1 MSIML
6 YLKERMV
13 FLIINF
19 LMFLLVTILM
29 RIALVPIN
37 IIVLVFIIWF
47 GPLVIYMVLEI
58 IKFKRYL
65 DNLISTLDNLDKKY
79 LLPEVIEEAN
89 FQEAKIINSAY
100 MVLEIIKFK
109 RYLDNLISTLDN
121 LDKKYLLPEVIEEA
135 NFQEAK
141 IINSALKEC
150 NKAMH
155 EKVKYY
161 KDEQIE
167 YREYI
172 ETWVHEIKT
181 PIASAKLILDNDD
194 SNSGEKIS
202 YEMKRVEGFI
212 EEYRE
217 YIETWVHEIKTPI
230 ASAKLILDNDDSNS
244 GEKISYEMK
253 RVEGFIEQALYYA
266 RSNDVSKDYIIK
278 EFDLR
283 SVVMKAI
290 KSNSRDFINRKIK
303 QALYY
308 ARSNDVS
315 KDYIIK
321 EFDLRSVVM
330 KAIKSNSRDFIN
342 RKIKLNIKDIDGT
355 IFSDAKWVE
364 FIVNQII
371 INAVKFS
378 KSGSGEVSIYSKVNE
393 NNIILTIEDNGV
405 GINEKDIDRVF
416 EKGFTGDNG
425 RKFGKSTGIGLY
437 LCKKLCEKLGIGISL
452 DSKENEGTKVNI
464 IFPQGRFTD
473 F

>member
-65 DNLISTLDNLDKKY
+65 DNLIN
-79 LLPEVIEEAN
+79 
-89 FQEAKIINSAY
+89 
-100 MVLEIIKFK
+100 
-109 RYLDNLISTLDN
+109 TLDN

-202 YEMKRVEGFI
+202 YEMKRVEG
-212 EEYRE
+212 
-217 YIETWVHEIKTPI
+217 V
-230 ASAKLILDNDDSNS
+230 
-244 GEKISYEMK
+244 
-253 RVEGFIEQALYYA
+253 IEQALYYA

-283 SVVMKAI
+283 SVVMKA
-290 KSNSRDFINRKIK
+290 
-303 QALYY
+303 
-308 ARSNDVS
+308 V
-315 KDYIIK
+315 
-321 EFDLRSVVM
+321 
-330 KAIKSNSRDFIN
+330 KSNSRDFIN